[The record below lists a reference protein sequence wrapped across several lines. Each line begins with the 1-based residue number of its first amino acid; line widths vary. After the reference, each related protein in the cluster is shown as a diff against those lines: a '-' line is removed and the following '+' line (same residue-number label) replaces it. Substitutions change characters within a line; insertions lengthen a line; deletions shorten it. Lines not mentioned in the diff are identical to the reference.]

1 MKKKLALVA
10 LASGI
15 ASIRLTFVPAALPY
29 TLLVVGALTAV
40 GIGLMVA
47 SD

>member
-10 LASGI
+10 LACGV
-15 ASIRLTFVPAALPY
+15 ASVGLTFVPAALPY
-29 TLLVVGALTAV
+29 TLVVVGALTAV

>member
-15 ASIRLTFVPAALPY
+15 TSIGLTFVPAALPY

>member
-1 MKKKLALVA
+1 MKKNLALAA

-15 ASIRLTFVPAALPY
+15 ASVGLTFVPAALPY